1 MADDPL
7 YIAFLW
13 HMHQPYYKDPISG
26 ETTMPWV
33 RLHAI
38 KDYLDMVQILEDF
51 PNIHQT
57 FNVVP
62 SLLEQLE
69 GLLNPGS
76 RKDNAFELTLKK
88 SADLTEN
95 DKAFLLKNFFM
106 ANWETMIRP
115 FPRYSD
121 LLAKRGK
128 HFSVEEIPRALKRF
142 AKQDYA
148 DLQVLFNLAWFD
160 PSYREKD
167 ARLKE
172 LTKKGKYYSEEDK
185 KLILDKQLEIIAKI
199 IPAYKKMQDDG
210 KIEVSVS
217 PFYHPILPL
226 LCNSDIAKVSY
237 PEIRLPKTVFRHPED
252 ARFQIGSAVKY
263 YTERFGRPPRGMWPS
278 EGSVSEEVA
287 DLAIE
292 EGLAW
297 IATDEDILFRSLG
310 RHKTAEELYRPYSIQ
325 RKYGELAVIFRDKA
339 LSDSVG
345 FLYQSWPPEKAAADL
360 TNRLRTIREGLP
372 KNRGPFLVSII
383 LDGENAWEYY
393 PNDGRDFL
401 SSLYKNLSSDSRLKA
416 VTVSEFME
424 EHPSKNK
431 LDKLYPGSWIN
442 ANFAIW
448 IGHEED
454 NRAWDYLAEARETV
468 EAYKKQHP
476 EEASSDKL
484 QKAWKEIYI
493 AEGSDWNW
501 WYGDDHCSANDEEFD
516 RLFRTHVLNVYK
528 LLGQKPPERLLVP
541 IKTKKAKIVREPSG
555 LLSPM
560 IDGIDT
566 NYFEWINAGMIDA
579 SKCGGT
585 MHQSETIIKQVYF
598 GFDTET
604 LYLRFNLSLSPENS
618 NGESEMMNLSI
629 LFMEKG
635 VRISVPISERKKEIE
650 YTVFDKGEN
659 DAWVERKKENA
670 AGLDKIL
677 ELAVKFEDIKA
688 KKGEILK
695 ILTGIERG
703 GLIIERCPEFG
714 PIQVTLPDA
723 DYESQLWTA

>member
-1 MADDPL
+1 MSDDPL

-38 KDYLDMVQILEDF
+38 KDYLDMAQILEGF
-51 PNIHQT
+51 PDLHQT

-69 GLLNPGS
+69 DLLDPGS

-95 DKAFLLKNFFM
+95 DKTFLLKNFFM

-128 HFSVEEIPRALKRF
+128 HFSAEEIPRALKRF
-142 AKQDYA
+142 TKQDYA

-185 KLILDKQLEIIAKI
+185 KLILDKQLEIVAKI

-292 EGLAW
+292 EGLDW
-297 IATDEDILFRSLG
+297 IATDEEILFRSLG

-360 TNRLRTIREGLP
+360 TNRLRVIREGLP

-393 PNDGRDFL
+393 PDDGRDFL
-401 SSLYKNLSSDSRLKA
+401 SSLYKNLSGDSRLKA
-416 VTVSEFME
+416 VTVSEFLK

-454 NRAWDYLAEARETV
+454 NRAWDYLAEAREAV

-476 EEASSDKL
+476 QEISADKL

-555 LLSPM
+555 LLSPT

-566 NYFEWINAGMIDA
+566 NYFEWINAGLIDA

-604 LYLRFNLSLSPENS
+604 LYLRFNLSLTPENS
-618 NGESEMMNLSI
+618 SGESERMNLNI

-635 VRISVPISERKKEIE
+635 VRIAVPISERKKKIE
-650 YTVFDKGEN
+650 YTIFDKGEK
-659 DAWVERKKENA
+659 DAWVERKKENT

-688 KKGEILK
+688 KQGEILK

-714 PIQVTLPDA
+714 PIQVALPDA